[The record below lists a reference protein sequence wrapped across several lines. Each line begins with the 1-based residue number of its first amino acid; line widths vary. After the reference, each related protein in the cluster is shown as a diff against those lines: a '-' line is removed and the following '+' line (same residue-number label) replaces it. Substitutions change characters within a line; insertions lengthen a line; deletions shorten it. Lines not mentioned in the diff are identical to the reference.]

1 MGEYTMELKPLE
13 RKFKIK
19 IVNMNTDKLVEL
31 IKLQVKNST
40 RYQIVLTELV
50 NRGYNWRLLQ

>member
-1 MGEYTMELKPLE
+1 MELKPLE